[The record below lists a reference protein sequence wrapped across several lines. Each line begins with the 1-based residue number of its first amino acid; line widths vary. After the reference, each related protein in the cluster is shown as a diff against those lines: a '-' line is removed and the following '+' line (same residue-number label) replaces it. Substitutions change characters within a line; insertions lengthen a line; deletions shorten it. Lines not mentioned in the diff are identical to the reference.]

1 MEVGGS
7 VRRGGGMIGEGFG
20 IGATTA
26 TAAAYSIGG
35 GGIPLI
41 GIIIVVVGLHD

>member
-20 IGATTA
+20 IGATAAATTTA
-26 TAAAYSIGG
+26 TSIGG

-41 GIIIVVVGLHD
+41 GIIIVVGLHD

>member
-20 IGATTA
+20 IDTAAATTTA
-26 TAAAYSIGG
+26 TSIGG

>member
-20 IGATTA
+20 IGTTTA
-26 TAAAYSIGG
+26 TSIGG

-41 GIIIVVVGLHD
+41 GIIIVVGLHD